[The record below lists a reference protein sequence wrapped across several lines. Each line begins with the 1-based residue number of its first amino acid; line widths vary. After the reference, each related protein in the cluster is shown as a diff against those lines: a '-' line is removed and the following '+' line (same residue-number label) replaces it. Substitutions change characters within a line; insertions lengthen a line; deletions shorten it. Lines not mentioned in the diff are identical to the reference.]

1 MDRSVARI
9 LIVSGI
15 VLAGAGL
22 LMLLLPRF
30 AWLGRLPGD
39 FRWSRGGTTIFLPIA
54 TSLLLSAL
62 LTLLLNLFT
71 RR

>member
-1 MDRSVARI
+1 MDRSLARI

-30 AWLGRLPGD
+30 AWFGRLPGD
-39 FRWSRGGTTIFLPIA
+39 LRWSRGGTTIFLPIA